1 MGLDA
6 WDVFQQCQ
14 INSISAK
21 ASSAITRADSA
32 KESIDDK
39 IERVDERISH
49 LALLCRAM
57 YEMLQER
64 TDITDKDLVKKMEE
78 IDLRDGKAD
87 GKMTPQI
94 KKCPECGRTMSP
106 KHNRCLYCG
115 CQDVSGDPFN
125 LVK

>member
-1 MGLDA
+1 MDA
-6 WDVFQQCQ
+6 WDVFQQFQ
-14 INSISAK
+14 IEGANRRADQAMVKAESTRDVIQNSI
-21 ASSAITRADSA
+21 DH
-32 KESIDDK
+32 IDD
-39 IERVDERISH
+39 RVSH

-57 YEMLQER
+57 FEMLQER

-87 GKMTPQI
+87 GKMSAQI

-115 CQDVSGDPFN
+115 HVDVSDDPFN
-125 LVK
+125 VVK